1 MSSIR
6 TDVFSDGA
14 HLAAAMASVVAET
27 INAAVERHN
36 RCTIALAGGST
47 PKRLYT
53 VLASD
58 PYRDEIPWDR
68 LVLFLGDERY
78 VPQDDPD
85 SNFRMAREALLDH
98 VTVPD
103 GKVFPVPTHLDP
115 AEAAAQY
122 ETRLRET
129 FSIGEDSIPEFD
141 LVLLGIG
148 GDGHT
153 ASLFPGTRALEIY
166 DRLVVENHVPQQ
178 KAMRITFT
186 IPLLQSARSTILLA
200 TGEDKA
206 DAVFRAVEGEPDL
219 QETPSQLLRE
229 SSGTVTFAL
238 DEAAASKLSS

>member
-1 MSSIR
+1 MSSIQIE
-6 TDVFSDGA
+6 VFSDGA
-14 HLAAAMASVVAET
+14 HLAAAMASTVAEI
-27 INAAVERHN
+27 INKAVEQHN

-58 PYRDEIPWDR
+58 PYRNEIPWDR
-68 LVLFLGDERY
+68 LFLFLGDERY
-78 VPQDDPD
+78 VPRDHPD

-98 VTVPD
+98 VSVP
-103 GKVFPVPTHLDP
+103 GLQVFPMPTHYDP
-115 AEAAAQY
+115 AEAAARY
-122 ETRLRET
+122 ETSLRET
-129 FSIGEDSIPEFD
+129 FAVSEDSIPEFD

-153 ASLFPGTRALEIY
+153 ASLFPGTRALDIY

-186 IPLLQSARSTILLA
+186 IPLLQSAASTILLA

-206 DAVFRAVEGEPDL
+206 DAVFRAVHGEPDL
-219 QETPSQLLRE
+219 EETPSQLLRE
-229 SSGTVTFAL
+229 SSGTVIFAL
-238 DEAAASKLSS
+238 DEAAAARLSS